1 MRGGKEK
8 RREDKRQEIVW
19 KSRSFKK
26 KKVRREKENRWG
38 WR

>member
-1 MRGGKEK
+1 M
-8 RREDKRQEIVW
+8 RREDKRQEIVR
-19 KSRSFKK
+19 KSRSFK